1 MMDADRAV
9 DDPRADA
16 DDARADAS
24 FDDDDFD
31 DDFVDD
37 FDDDFVFTNGHESLS
52 PVVGARSDEDDARAR
67 SDEDLMMTRDSDA
80 DEDDRGVRAMSESE
94 SDDSDVD
101 DADVVGPRR
110 AWSAYDAEA
119 AARVRGDGAMREV
132 EAREREREAARAE
145 AAARL
150 NARGRPK
157 RGAVLKAQEARQEAE
172 KSKKTTTTKT
182 TTTTT
187 TKTTTAAEDEEDEE
201 DCVDVNEAEEECE
214 GEEIALSLRMSA
226 AAETVQA
233 TTSKIGAKG
242 KGNRNMKRRKVDT
255 STNDDTGAVESVRV
269 LLSSGYSDRQRKDLT
284 KKIEKLGG
292 TVVESIADFTVF
304 VTEPPLKRTKN
315 VMASVL
321 RGCPIAKTCWVEKSS
336 KRGNFCPPRNKPFI
350 LRDKKFE
357 TEHGYDP
364 VSTRERNPFA
374 GKTYLF
380 DTVPRGSDPTMTPK
394 GVRTVIEELLSVAGA
409 SLARSGADFV
419 IRLREGATQRDDE
432 TRAGDIPWYTPSEIL
447 AACVNGSLPR
457 AP

>member
-9 DDPRADA
+9 DDPREASF
-16 DDARADAS
+16 DDAREAS

-31 DDFVDD
+31 DDLAGMTI
-37 FDDDFVFTNGHESLS
+37 VFTNGHESLS
-52 PVVGARSDEDDARAR
+52 PVVGAHAVKDDARAR
-67 SDEDLMMTRDSDA
+67 SDEDSMMTRDSDA
-80 DEDDRGVRAMSESE
+80 DEDDRGVRALSDSE

-157 RGAVLKAQEARQEAE
+157 RGVVLKAQEARQEAE
-172 KSKKTTTTKT
+172 KSKKTTP
-182 TTTTT
+182 
-187 TKTTTAAEDEEDEE
+187 TKTTTAVEEEDEE
-201 DCVDVNEAEEECE
+201 EEDSVDVNEAEEECE
-214 GEEIALSLRMSA
+214 GEETALSLRMSA

-233 TTSKIGAKG
+233 TTSEIGAKG
-242 KGNRNMKRRKVDT
+242 KGNRNIKRRKVDA
-255 STNDDTGAVESVRV
+255 STKDDTGSVESVRV

-284 KKIEKLGG
+284 KKIQKLGG

-336 KRGNFCPPRNKPFI
+336 KRGNFYPPRNKPFI

-374 GKTYLF
+374 GKTYFF

-419 IRLREGATQRDDE
+419 IRLREGATPRDDE
-432 TRAGDIPWYTPSEIL
+432 TRAGYIPWYTPSEIL